1 MTITTSY
8 MSLQQLG
15 IPQGYLTGNPILMA
29 QDLYTRQ
36 YHCIDSDTF
45 NALTTDQWHKSE
57 LMSQSYSGNIALIDP
72 ATQIVAH
79 IYDAEQTPQEELL
92 CFDQLIA
99 HEIVQHMSKQKGKP

>member
-45 NALTTDQWHKSE
+45 NALTTDQWHKNE

-79 IYDAEQTPQEELL
+79 IYDDEKTTPAELESFERLVAQEIIR
-92 CFDQLIA
+92 QIA
-99 HEIVQHMSKQKGKP
+99 GKRG

>member
-45 NALTTDQWHKSE
+45 NALTTDHWHKNE

-99 HEIVQHMSKQKGKP
+99 HEIVQRMSKKRGNP

>member
-45 NALTTDQWHKSE
+45 NALTTDQWHKNE

-99 HEIVQHMSKQKGKP
+99 HEIIQRMGKKRGKS

>member
-79 IYDAEQTPQEELL
+79 IYDDEKTTLAELESFERLVAQEIIR
-92 CFDQLIA
+92 QIA
-99 HEIVQHMSKQKGKP
+99 GKRG

>member
-1 MTITTSY
+1 MTMTTSY

-45 NALTTDQWHKSE
+45 NSLTSDWWHKSE
-57 LMSQSYSGNIALIDP
+57 LLSQSYSGNIALIDP

-99 HEIVQHMSKQKGKP
+99 HEIVRHMSKQRGKP

>member
-1 MTITTSY
+1 MTMTTSY

-45 NALTTDQWHKSE
+45 NSLTSDWWHKSE
-57 LMSQSYSGNIALIDP
+57 LLSQSYSGNIALIDP

-79 IYDAEQTPQEELL
+79 IYDAEQTSEEELS

-99 HEIVQHMSKQKGKP
+99 HEIVRHMSKQRGKP